1 MSNNNEDV
9 LMQFKKNHENLL
21 FPDTQK
27 SVGESRVVIGEILSF
42 LLTCNYIL
50 NYNNHNII
58 KLTIHKAEK
67 IYMHYCRQ
75 IVKEMIYK
83 EF

>member
-9 LMQFKKNHENLL
+9 LMQFKKIHENLL

-27 SVGESRVVIGEILSF
+27 SAEESKVMIGETLSF

-50 NYNNHNII
+50 NYDNHVI
-58 KLTIHKAEK
+58 KLTISKAEK

>member
-1 MSNNNEDV
+1 MNNNNEDV

-27 SVGESRVVIGEILSF
+27 SAEESKVMIGESLSF

-50 NYNNHNII
+50 NYDNHVI
-58 KLTIHKAEK
+58 KLTVHKAEK

-75 IVKEMIYK
+75 IVREMIYK